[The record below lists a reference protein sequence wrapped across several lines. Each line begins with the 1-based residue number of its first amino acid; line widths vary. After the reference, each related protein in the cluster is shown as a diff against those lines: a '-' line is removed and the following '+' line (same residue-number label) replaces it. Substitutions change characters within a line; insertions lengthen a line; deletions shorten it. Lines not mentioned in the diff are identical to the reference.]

1 MVYLA
6 LEGLIMTPS
15 RLLTT
20 AILPAVTE
28 LAASGVRDSP
38 AAHRFMLAIALQES
52 GLKHRRQVT
61 ASGDEDGPA
70 AGWFQFERTGGCR
83 GVLRHRATSPPMRLI
98 CDAFNVAQN
107 ETALWEAIRYQDIVA
122 AAAARLLIYSLPD
135 ALPTTAAE
143 GWDQY
148 IDAWRPGKPHKSTWA
163 GHWATASATTGV
175 KP

>member
-1 MVYLA
+1 
-6 LEGLIMTPS
+6 MTPS

-38 AAHRFMLAIALQES
+38 NVHRFMLTIALQES

-61 ASGDEDGPA
+61 ASGEEAGPA
-70 AGWFQFERTGGCR
+70 ASFWQFERTGGCKQLFLHPKTAPP
-83 GVLRHRATSPPMRLI
+83 LRLM
-98 CDAFNVAQN
+98 CDAYNVQPNAQ
-107 ETALWEAIRYQDIVA
+107 ALWEAIRYQDIVA

-148 IDAWRPGKPHKSTWA
+148 IEAWRPGRPHKSTWA